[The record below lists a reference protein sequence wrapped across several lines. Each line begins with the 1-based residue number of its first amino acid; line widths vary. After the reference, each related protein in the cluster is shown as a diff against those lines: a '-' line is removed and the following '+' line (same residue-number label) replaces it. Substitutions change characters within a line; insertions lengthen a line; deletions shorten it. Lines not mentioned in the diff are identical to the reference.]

1 LTLRR
6 SVQSHDDKDS
16 ILASKDFSV
25 RVGQEEIGRIF
36 NLKENLNLKDLLVTY
51 APHYQQLGW
60 VLVGMKS
67 PDGAPLELDLSLPAE
82 SWSQQLS
89 EMGADEGQI
98 SIGIRTGKVSNLL
111 VLEVNKGEGALTL
124 DQGGEWRSNCVAEMG
139 GSREQH
145 YYALPP
151 EVQTPPS
158 FFLAPQV
165 LIYGEGGLVLAPP
178 SLEPQAREPWRWLR
192 PPWEAPPL
200 PPKPAVWQF
209 LKEYIPAAMV
219 KPEVQ
224 SWAEIYRII
233 APHGSM
239 LNALLVPPTS
249 QAAYYQEIVNTA
261 LGLGFKD
268 PALLFGLLWHA
279 PHGEARQNPE
289 KQDYLQEFIAK
300 ARGRQAGGATVPG
313 LPARIDGGN
322 WPDKPAGNLEAAS
335 PATQPSQDALD
346 MLSGSGPTD
355 PGRTERAAAS
365 GPNFEQSV
373 SGQFFQL
380 LAGLGEK
387 VIMES
392 CRYEAMLTGVR
403 HQAGEID
410 NLVSQ
415 WEKYFAG
422 ASPNPSEQR
431 EKLAPAPVE
440 FNWDAMVAPNS
451 YKKQQIQAIQVEAG
465 DFLQQNPDLAGDRH
479 KVQMVVFCL
488 KNYISL
494 NPDNAALP
502 FREKLDRAG
511 TMAREFFRTQ
521 GEG

>member
-1 LTLRR
+1 
-6 SVQSHDDKDS
+6 
-16 ILASKDFSV
+16 LASKDLAV

-67 PDGAPLELDLSLPAE
+67 PDSAPLKLDLSQPAE
-82 SWSQQLS
+82 LWIQQFS

-98 SIGIRTGKVSNLL
+98 NIGICTGKVSNLL
-111 VLEVNKGEGALTL
+111 VLEVNKGEGALSL
-124 DQGGEWRSNCVAEMG
+124 DQGGEWRSDCVAEMG

-151 EVQTPPS
+151 EAQTPPS

-219 KPEVQ
+219 TPEVQ
-224 SWAEIYRII
+224 SWAEIYRMI
-233 APHGSM
+233 APHGS
-239 LNALLVPPTS
+239 LLKALLVPPTS
-249 QAAYYQEIVNTA
+249 QDTYYQEITNTA

-268 PALLFGLLWHA
+268 PAWLFGLLWHA
-279 PHGEARQNPE
+279 PHGEARQDP
-289 KQDYLQEFIAK
+289 KKRDYLQGFIAK
-300 ARGRQAGGATVPG
+300 GRNKRKGGTTG
-313 LPARIDGGN
+313 LTLPARMDGGG
-322 WPDKPAGNLEAAS
+322 WPDKSPGNLEVAS
-335 PATQPSQDALD
+335 PATQPTKDVLD
-346 MLSGSGPTD
+346 ILAGSGPTD
-355 PGRTERAAAS
+355 PGLKEWGATS
-365 GPNFEQSV
+365 GLHLDQSV

-392 CRYEAMLTGVR
+392 CRYEAMVTGVR
-403 HQAGEID
+403 HQADEIN

-415 WEKYFAG
+415 WEQYFAG
-422 ASPNPSEQR
+422 SSPSPSEPGER
-431 EKLAPAPVE
+431 STETTVE
-440 FNWDAMVAPNS
+440 FNWDAIAGQNN
-451 YKKQQIQAIQVEAG
+451 YKKQHIQEIQAAAG
-465 DFLQQNPDLAGDRH
+465 DFLSQNPDLAGDRH

-494 NPDNAALP
+494 HPDNAALP

-511 TMAREFFRTQ
+511 IMARDFFRMQ
-521 GEG
+521 GGA